1 MPKERSILV
10 VDDEEMIC
18 WGIKQTLARPGEVR
32 VETANS
38 AEEAVEIMKHE
49 QFDLVIT
56 DIRMREM
63 NGFELLSNIRTL
75 YPSTGV
81 VVMTAYGSAAAK
93 REASERGSLLYLDKT
108 FEIDEIRQVVR
119 KALEQVDRTRDLEEQ
134 QTEGFSGQIGNL
146 NLVDMVQLHCLAR
159 NTVSLD
165 VRTPSQRGLIGF
177 ADGEVVYA
185 ETDTGLEGREAF
197 RDMLGWTGGQFETV
211 NEPPG
216 TQNVTESWESLL
228 IDASDVI
235 ASTAQATSVSGQPSS
250 QGVTTEERAEVNM
263 HAVLE
268 ELAVEQGVLGAFV
281 VGDSGVLVDH
291 VITAYAGSPDD
302 IAELGKGLKAISR
315 IRDTVEEDSENRVIL
330 QFEKTRILA
339 MEISDT
345 AVYLIILT
353 TGAGVLARLLE
364 QLNSAVKRLATLF

>member
-1 MPKERSILV
+1 MAELAALDWSLIGLKTLLAGLV
-10 VDDEEMIC
+10 SLIA
-18 WGIKQTLARPGEVR
+18 WRL
-32 VETANS
+32 
-38 AEEAVEIMKHE
+38 
-49 QFDLVIT
+49 
-56 DIRMREM
+56 
-63 NGFELLSNIRTL
+63 RTL
-75 YPSTGV
+75 TGPGS
-81 VVMTAYGSAAAK
+81 VVMGFMGLTILLFAGWLWLIPAFTFLLTSA
-93 REASERGSLLYLDKT
+93 L
-108 FEIDEIRQVVR
+108 
-119 KALEQVDRTRDLEEQ
+119 
-134 QTEGFSGQIGNL
+134 
-146 NLVDMVQLHCLAR
+146 
-159 NTVSLD
+159 
-165 VRTPSQRGLIGF
+165 
-177 ADGEVVYA
+177 
-185 ETDTGLEGREAF
+185 
-197 RDMLGWTGGQFETV
+197 LGWTGGQFETV

-315 IRDTVEEDSENRVIL
+315 IRDAVEEDSENRVIL